1 MRKLRSPKIA
11 QDVGNYMPDRPGYM
25 MDPLDLRPGMRVTCW
40 EQVPDSQQMVTGT
53 ARAVDATLR
62 DGWHLVV
69 RIETVAGVAPLLLT
83 LPGDVLVFRELAEV
97 RQPTEV
103 GAVVELDQWAD
114 GKRFIYGGT
123 PRGWIDSDGTT
134 WDWLEVTSQGQVHVV
149 VPSLAA
155 IQEAM

>member
-1 MRKLRSPKIA
+1 ML
-11 QDVGNYMPDRPGYM
+11 
-25 MDPLDLRPGMRVTCW
+25 DPLDLRPGMRFTCW
-40 EQVPDSQQMVTGT
+40 EQVNPDSQQMVTGT

-123 PRGWIDSDGTT
+123 TRGWIDSDGTT
-134 WDWLEVTSQGQVHVV
+134 WDWWEVTSRGQVHVV